1 MRRYICFLF
10 NSSVFFFYGLPANL
24 SIVYFNSIVNYIDYF
39 NCAISDIDE
48 CSGGNMCQNGECDN
62 TLGSYKCRCE
72 EGYSVK
78 GEDPGCTDDDE
89 CLLGTFNC
97 DVNADCTNTQGGY
110 ECRCREGFTG
120 NGAVCRDINE
130 CLTNNGGCDQDA
142 QCINTEGSFKVRID
156 SLTSTI
162 SFVNHHLFYLY
173 YSASVTLDSA
183 AMVTFAKILMNAPTI
198 PVSAKTANVSTTQD
212 RSVANAKW
220 DLCIQMNATSNLASV
235 STH

>member
-1 MRRYICFLF
+1 MDGR
-10 NSSVFFFYGLPANL
+10 S
-24 SIVYFNSIVNYIDYF
+24 
-39 NCAISDIDE
+39 CADIDE
-48 CSGGNMCQNGECDN
+48 CKENPRICNGGKCTNTPGSYLCSCQGGLTTSPDGITCEGTTRSRSIIDWTFDSKKEKHVIFSLINQDIDECTTANICQNGECDN

-78 GEDPGCTDDDE
+78 PDQDPGCTDDDE

-142 QCINTEGSFKVRID
+142 QCINTEGSFKVLI
-156 SLTSTI
+156 LK
-162 SFVNHHLFYLY
+162 FKLVVN
-173 YSASVTLDSA
+173 
-183 AMVTFAKILMNAPTI
+183 
-198 PVSAKTANVSTTQD
+198 
-212 RSVANAKW
+212 
-220 DLCIQMNATSNLASV
+220 
-235 STH
+235 